1 MIFFVAPSGETW
13 ELEDYLRAYRKELI
27 GRASVITWEQ
37 IVSRQEL
44 ALGSYVFLA
53 IDQMS
58 PTQKE
63 IAAQCWEKL
72 SQARSGI
79 TLINNP
85 SEVLLRYDLLRTCY
99 VRKRN
104 AFRVRRAVDFL
115 RCNEFPVF
123 LRREHDHN
131 ASLTGLLRTR
141 RELARA
147 VAKSLYLGYRL
158 RDLIVVE
165 YCDTVDVARIFRKY
179 SAFIVGDRILPHTL
193 MHNEN
198 WITKSRGRLVDAA
211 TAREEL
217 EYVQTNPHA
226 QWLRE
231 TFGLAKIR
239 YGRIDYGL
247 LHGEPQVWEI
257 NTNPTIIRTAAAG
270 PIPDEQRRLRDPVR
284 QVFFP
289 SLQAAF
295 EAIDTVAD
303 PSQTVRIEVSP
314 KQHQKLDHERRLRL
328 RVEARKT
335 IISRG
340 LGPLFRSIRRLRRS
354 I

>member
-13 ELEDYLRAYRKELI
+13 ELEDYLQTYGKELI
-27 GRASVITWEQ
+27 GRACVTTWDQ

-44 ALGSYVFLA
+44 NLGSYVFLA

-72 SQARSGI
+72 SRARSDI
-79 TLINNP
+79 TLINNA

-99 VRKRN
+99 ERKRN
-104 AFRVRRAVDFL
+104 AFRVRRAVDFF
-115 RCNEFPVF
+115 RCEKFPVF

-141 RELARA
+141 NELARA
-147 VAKSLYLGYRL
+147 IARGLHLGYRL

-165 YCDTVDVARIFRKY
+165 YCDTVDAAGMFRKY
-179 SAFIVGDRILPHTL
+179 SAFVVGDRILPHTVV
-193 MHNEN
+193 HTEN
-198 WITKSRGRLVDAA
+198 WISKSRGRLVDAA

-217 EYVQTNPHA
+217 DYVQKNPHA
-226 QWLRE
+226 EWLRD
-231 TFGLAKIR
+231 TFALANIR

-247 LHGEPQVWEI
+247 LDGEPQVWEI

-270 PIPDEQRRLRDPVR
+270 PIPEEQRRLRDPVR

-289 SLQAAF
+289 SLQAAL
-295 EAIDTVAD
+295 EVIDSVAD
-303 PSQTVRIEVSP
+303 PNQTVRIEVSR
-314 KQHQKLDHERRLRL
+314 KQQRRLADEKRLRL
-328 RVEARKT
+328 RVEARQT
-335 IISRG
+335 PISRG
-340 LGPLFRSIRRLRRS
+340 SRPLLRAIRHLRRS

>member
-1 MIFFVAPSGETW
+1 MIFFVAPSSETW
-13 ELEDYLRAYRKELI
+13 ELEDYLRAYGKELI
-27 GRASVITWEQ
+27 GRAGVLTWDQ

-44 ALGSYVFLA
+44 ALGSYVFLS

-72 SQARSGI
+72 SQARSDI

-85 SEVLLRYDLLRTCY
+85 SEVLLRYDLLQTCY
-99 VRKRN
+99 ERERN
-104 AFRVRRAVDFL
+104 TFRVRRAMDFL

-141 RELARA
+141 KELARA
-147 VAKSLYLGYRL
+147 VAKSLHLGYRL

-165 YCDTVDVARIFRKY
+165 YCDTVDAAGIFRKY
-179 SAFIVGDRILPHTL
+179 SSFIVGDRILPHTL
-193 MHNEN
+193 MHSEN
-198 WITKSRGRLVDAA
+198 WITKSRGRVVNAA
-211 TAREEL
+211 TTREEL
-217 EYVQTNPHA
+217 EYMPKNPHA
-226 QWLRE
+226 EWLRE
-231 TFGLAKIR
+231 TFALAKIR

-247 LHGEPQVWEI
+247 LDGEPQVWEI

-270 PIPDEQRRLRDPVR
+270 PIPEEQRRLRDPVR
-284 QVFFP
+284 QIFFP

-295 EAIDTVAD
+295 EAIDSVAD
-303 PSQTVRIEVSP
+303 PKQTVGIKVS
-314 KQHQKLDHERRLRL
+314 QRQRRRLADEERLRL
-328 RVEARKT
+328 RLEARKT
-335 IISRG
+335 VISRG
-340 LGPLFRSIRRLRRS
+340 SGPLLRLIRRLRRS
-354 I
+354 L